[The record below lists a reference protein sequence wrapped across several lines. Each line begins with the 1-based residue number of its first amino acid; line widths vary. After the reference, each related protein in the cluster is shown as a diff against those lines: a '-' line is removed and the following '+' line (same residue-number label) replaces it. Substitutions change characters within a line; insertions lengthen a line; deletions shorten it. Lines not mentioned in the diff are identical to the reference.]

1 MATSAAD
8 GPRFAPVRRRVHV
21 ARLTLAG
28 GAAVL
33 FGVTSVLARVH
44 FAGHH
49 KQGVTSLTPPPQLL
63 EVVRRN
69 QLEAGVLAPA
79 EAAPGIASAPS

>member
-1 MATSAAD
+1 
-8 GPRFAPVRRRVHV
+8 
-21 ARLTLAG
+21 
-28 GAAVL
+28 
-33 FGVTSVLARVH
+33 VLARVH

-49 KQGVTSLTPPPQLL
+49 KQDVTSLTPPPQLL